1 MPTPTTSQH
10 LSDVSFSTHGDP
22 VLIGMLNAASEYA
35 ASYRNGGGGWL
46 SFLGGSGT
54 GKTFLASQLTR
65 HLDGSK
71 KSWPKFMA
79 RMRSGEFSVYDSVQI
94 VSDTKGLLM
103 LDEIGVGN
111 DAKTFGL
118 DLLMQVLE
126 GRRAKPLIL
135 TSNLTLEG
143 LAGVDARLSSRLL
156 RNGKVVACDTTDY
169 ALRKV
174 AA

>member
-1 MPTPTTSQH
+1 MQTLTAN
-10 LSDVSFSTHGDP
+10 SFQTFGDP
-22 VLIGMLNAASEYA
+22 VLVTMLNHATEYA
-35 ASYRNGGGGWL
+35 SSYRNGGGGWL

-79 RMRSGEFSVYDSVQI
+79 RMRSGEFSVYESVQ
-94 VSDTKGLLM
+94 VLCETKGLLM